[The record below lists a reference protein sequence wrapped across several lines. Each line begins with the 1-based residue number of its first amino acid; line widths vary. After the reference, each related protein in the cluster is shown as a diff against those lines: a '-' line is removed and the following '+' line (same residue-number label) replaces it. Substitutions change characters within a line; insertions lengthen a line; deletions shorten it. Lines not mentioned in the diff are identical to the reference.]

1 MEWGWLHSLLLGLI
15 AGFSEF
21 LPVSADAHR
30 ILFQR
35 FTGAG
40 NETGG
45 FALIC
50 HISILLALLL
60 SCRPQMERIRRERR
74 IASVPKR
81 RRKRQPDPKV
91 LLDVRVLKTAGV
103 PVLIGSAAYL
113 LMQEQ
118 GNRLWLLAIFLAVN
132 GIIVYIPQIRRSGN
146 KDSRTMSALDSLL
159 FGFGSALASVPG
171 LSRVGCG
178 VAALQLRGADRQYA
192 LELGLLLSVPALV
205 VLIGFDVYAVIA
217 AAAVLSFELI
227 LHYILAAAAAF
238 AGAYFGIMLMRFL
251 AVNAGFSGFSYY
263 CWGAALLT
271 LFLYLMI

>member
-1 MEWGWLHSLLLGLI
+1 MEWGWLHSLLFGLI

-45 FALIC
+45 FTLIC

-178 VAALQLRGADRQYA
+178 VTALQLRGADRQYA

-217 AAAVLSFELI
+217 AAAVLSFQLI